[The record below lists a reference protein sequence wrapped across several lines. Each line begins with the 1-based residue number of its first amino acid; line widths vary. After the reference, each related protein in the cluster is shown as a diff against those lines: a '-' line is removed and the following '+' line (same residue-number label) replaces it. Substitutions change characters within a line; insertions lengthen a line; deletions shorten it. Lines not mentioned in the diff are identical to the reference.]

1 MTELNEYLLNDELFA
16 QFRSQLKKDFEGA
29 GLNGKFADNI
39 PRQLDELAMALVHEL
54 EPISGK
60 PSLAAL
66 LYRVDI
72 SERQIREHQA
82 QRQTLLF
89 IEVLS
94 ELIIKRVLQKIILK
108 RKFSGS

>member
-1 MTELNEYLLNDELFA
+1 MTGLNEYLLNDELFA
-16 QFRSQLKKDFEGA
+16 LFCTQLKKDFEGA
-29 GLNGKFADNI
+29 GLNGDFADRI
-39 PRQLDELAMALVHEL
+39 PRQFDELALSLVREL
-54 EPISGK
+54 EPITGK

-72 SERQIREHQA
+72 SEQQIREYQG
-82 QRQTLLF
+82 QRQELSF
-89 IEVLS
+89 VEVLS